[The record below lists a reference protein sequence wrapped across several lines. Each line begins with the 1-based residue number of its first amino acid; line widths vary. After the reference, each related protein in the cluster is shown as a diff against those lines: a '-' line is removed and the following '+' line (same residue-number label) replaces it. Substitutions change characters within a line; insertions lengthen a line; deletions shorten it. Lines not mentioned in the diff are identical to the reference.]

1 MSSVNYFIDDILFW
15 SLNKNTQINYIVS
28 IMKKTILSILILLLP
43 LMAAAQTTIKFGF
56 LSYDAAFK
64 AMPGYS
70 IALKNISDLKV
81 KYEAETKRAT
91 DEFNKKYE
99 EFLEGQKD
107 FPPTILQKRQAEL
120 QELMD
125 KNVAFKEESKRLLA
139 QAENDAYAPLQD
151 QLNTVL
157 QAIGKERGYAFIINT
172 DNNSCPY
179 INTTLGEDISAIVK
193 DRLK

>member
-1 MSSVNYFIDDILFW
+1 
-15 SLNKNTQINYIVS
+15 
-28 IMKKTILSILILLLP
+28 MKKTILSILILLLP
-43 LMAAAQTTIKFGF
+43 LMAAAQTLKFGF

-64 AMPGYS
+64 SMPGYS
-70 IALKNISDLKV
+70 IAMKNISDLKT

-99 EFLEGQKD
+99 DFLDGQKD

-125 KNVAFKEESKRLLA
+125 KNIAFKEESKRLLA

-151 QLNTVL
+151 QLNTIL

-179 INTTLGEDISAIVK
+179 IDTTLGEDISTVVK